1 MISEPINSDIMISS
15 AMTLISKIEQQKKG
29 TQAAPLTRGQVAA
42 QEQVKILRQALAH
55 GTTEQVPQTR
65 GQVAAQEQ
73 VKILREVATASKG
86 EPRTPQTRGEVA
98 AQEQMRII
106 GRYIDKILDG
116 YKKVAIP
123 K

>member
-1 MISEPINSDIMISS
+1 MISS
-15 AMTLISKIEQQKKG
+15 TMTQISKIEQQKKG
-29 TQAAPLTRGQVAA
+29 TQAAPL
-42 QEQVKILRQALAH
+42 
-55 GTTEQVPQTR
+55 TR